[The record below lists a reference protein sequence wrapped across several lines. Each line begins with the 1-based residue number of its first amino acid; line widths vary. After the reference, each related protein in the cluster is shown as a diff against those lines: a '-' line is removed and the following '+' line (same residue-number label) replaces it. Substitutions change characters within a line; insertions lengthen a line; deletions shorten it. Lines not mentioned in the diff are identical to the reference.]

1 MNSNLIEYSIKI
13 QNKKKFLILLQK
25 MLYLVYLMDIM
36 ELYLHMDKQVQE
48 KRSQLL
54 EELKDMKIG
63 ELYPEVYSL
72 YSKKY
77 KKEQIANIQ

>member
-1 MNSNLIEYSIKI
+1 
-13 QNKKKFLILLQK
+13 
-25 MLYLVYLMDIM
+25 MDIM